1 MIEERKL
8 AWEKTKFAI
17 TALGG
22 TLLFLIGL
30 WQFSITSRNDFAK
43 PIIKKQLDLC
53 IEASGAAAILAEDVR
68 SGRNPGENA
77 KAIDYRS
84 LYFGRLGV
92 VEDRCVYRTM
102 VNFKTFVLDTQIS
115 KDDVEKVEKAS
126 RLALTIGFA
135 CRRMLSKGWNA
146 GLVKAYDP
154 INLLETFT
162 DLDDYRNTMN
172 QIAECQQ

>member
-30 WQFSITSRNDFAK
+30 WQFNITSRNDFAK
-43 PIIKKQLDLC
+43 PIIERQLDLC

-92 VEDRCVYRTM
+92 VEDQCVYRAM
-102 VNFKTFVLDTQIS
+102 VNFKTFVLDTQIG
-115 KDDVEKVEKAS
+115 KEDAENAS
-126 RLALTIGFA
+126 RRALTIGFA

-146 GLVKAYDP
+146 GLVKVYDP
-154 INLLETFT
+154 MKLLETFT
-162 DLDDYRNTMN
+162 DLPDYSNKMSE
-172 QIAECQQ
+172 IPECSH

>member
-1 MIEERKL
+1 MIEEIKL
-8 AWEKTKFAI
+8 AWEKRKFAV

-22 TLLFLIGL
+22 TLLFLIGF
-30 WQFSITSRNDFAK
+30 WQFSITSRNEFAK
-43 PIIKKQLDLC
+43 PVLKGQLDLC

-68 SGRNPGENA
+68 LGKNPAENA
-77 KAIDYRS
+77 KAIDFHS

-102 VNFKTFVLDTQIS
+102 VNFNSVVLESQLS
-115 KDDVEKVEKAS
+115 KDDAHKAS
-126 RLALTIGFA
+126 RLALSIGFA

-154 INLLETFT
+154 IKLLDTFT
-162 DLDDYRNTMN
+162 DLDDYKNTMS
-172 QIAECQQ
+172 QIAECND

>member
-8 AWEKTKFAI
+8 AWEKTKFVV

-43 PIIKKQLDLC
+43 PIIKEQLDLC
-53 IEASGAAAILAEDVR
+53 VEASGAAAILAEDVR
-68 SGRNPGENA
+68 LGRNPGENA

-102 VNFKTFVLDTQIS
+102 VNFKLAVLDNRM
-115 KDDVEKVEKAS
+115 KKEDAHEAE
-126 RLALTIGFA
+126 RLALSIGFA

-162 DLDDYRNTMN
+162 DLDDYRNKMN
-172 QIAECQQ
+172 EIPECRD